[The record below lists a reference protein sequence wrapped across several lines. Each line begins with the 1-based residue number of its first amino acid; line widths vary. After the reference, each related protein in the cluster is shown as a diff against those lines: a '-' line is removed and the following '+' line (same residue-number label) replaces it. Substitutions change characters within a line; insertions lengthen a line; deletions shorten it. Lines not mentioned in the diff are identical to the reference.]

1 MDFGGQVRIS
11 AVTIQPFNDA
21 LLSRITSFKL
31 QYSWQGVRWEYL
43 KENDAHKV
51 SYIYTH
57 LCFVSLDFST
67 CFSNWMLVIDLNPDC
82 VVLKFHLYRLL
93 TLVNGSWLLSA
104 D

>member
-43 KENDAHKV
+43 KENDADKV
-51 SYIYTH
+51 SYT
-57 LCFVSLDFST
+57 L
-67 CFSNWMLVIDLNPDC
+67 LV
-82 VVLKFHLYRLL
+82 VFY
-93 TLVNGSWLLSA
+93 S
-104 D
+104 